1 MTDEQF
7 ARAVH
12 GSGLVTRDQLK
23 EYAGQRLA
31 GESLARTMLR
41 LGALPPGEIL
51 SFDPN
56 ALDAGTAPT
65 PTNGN
70 SNGANGGGANGNGG
84 NGVVP
89 TNGGGAAAGNYA
101 FAANNN
107 APVRGVAQP
116 LKGRKTLTAPAEI
129 PANVPLERPSEAP
142 AANEAAE
149 VGLGANKIEE
159 IKGEFTVEGGDADEN
174 DPALAPVV
182 RWANEMLKM
191 AISMGAS
198 DVHLEPNPDGLLPRY
213 RIDGALR
220 SGNTLPVEISLPLI
234 SRLKVLANIDI
245 TEQRLPQDG
254 RFRARYGPRTFDF
267 RVSTLPN
274 LHGEKIV
281 LRLLDHSSL
290 VTDLSKLGFSRGD
303 EKRFGSMLNRSHGM
317 ILVTGPT
324 GSGKTTTLYA
334 ALAASRDETKNVITV
349 EDPVEYELRGVT
361 QTSVHSEIGL
371 TFAAALRSILRQ
383 DPDTILVGEIRD
395 QETADVAVRAA
406 LTGHL
411 LLATLHTNSAVA
423 AITRLQ
429 DMGIPAYLIASALEG
444 VLAQRLAR
452 LSCRFC
458 REPIP
463 ESDPEL
469 EDWLNYFDIPP
480 GTQLMKGMGCD
491 HCGGTGT
498 KGRVAIVEM
507 LEIGPKLRR
516 AIMAQKD
523 TDELRRAARE
533 EGFTSLRDDA
543 RTKLLAGYLSPQE
556 AMKILVG
563 HED

>member
-1 MTDEQF
+1 MMTDEQF

-12 GSGLVTRDQLK
+12 GSGLVTREQLK
-23 EYAGQRLA
+23 EYAAQRIA

-51 SFDPN
+51 RFDPN
-56 ALDAGTAPT
+56 ALDEGTAP
-65 PTNGN
+65 N
-70 SNGANGGGANGNGG
+70 G

-89 TNGGGAAAGNYA
+89 TNGGGAAAGNFA
-101 FAANNN
+101 FAGQNNGGAHASGH
-107 APVRGVAQP
+107 APARGAAQP
-116 LKGRKTLTAPAEI
+116 LQARPPLAQTAAARAEI
-129 PANVPLERPSEAP
+129 PTNVALERPAAAP
-142 AANEAAE
+142 AQGEGTE
-149 VGLGANKIEE
+149 VGLGANNIEKIE
-159 IKGEFTVEGGDADEN
+159 GAFTVEGGDQQED
-174 DPALAPVV
+174 DPAMAPVV

-220 SGNTLPVEISLPLI
+220 SGNMLPVEISLPLI

-254 RFRARYGPRTFDF
+254 RFRAHYGKRTFDF

-290 VTDLSKLGFSRGD
+290 VTDLSKLGFSTGD
-303 EKRFGSMLNRSHGM
+303 EKRFGSMLTRSHGM

-458 REPIP
+458 RQPIP
-463 ESDPEL
+463 DSDPEL
-469 EDWLNYFDIPP
+469 EDWLHFFDIPP
-480 GTQLMKGMGCD
+480 GTPLMRGIGCE

-523 TDELRRAARE
+523 TDEMRRAARE

-543 RTKLLAGYLSPQE
+543 RTKLLAGYLSPTE
-556 AMKILVG
+556 AMKVLVG

>member
-1 MTDEQF
+1 MLNDEQF

-23 EYAGQRLA
+23 DFAAQRQA
-31 GESLARTMLR
+31 GESLAHAMLR

-51 SFDPN
+51 RFDPH
-56 ALDAGTAPT
+56 ALDAAPAANAANARAATAE
-65 PTNGN
+65 
-70 SNGANGGGANGNGG
+70 SAQNGG
-84 NGVVP
+84 NSFGFAG
-89 TNGGGAAAGNYA
+89 TAAGGGAAAA
-101 FAANNN
+101 TAANGNG
-107 APVRGVAQP
+107 ALRAQTQP
-116 LKGRKTLTAPAEI
+116 LKARPPVTAPLAA
-129 PANVPLERPSEAP
+129 PRVEAP
-142 AANEAAE
+142 AAVEAAVQAAVAATE
-149 VGLGANKIEE
+149 VGLGADRVAQME
-159 IKGEFTVEGGDADEN
+159 GEFIIEGSESNVG

-182 RWANEMLKM
+182 RFANEMLKM
-191 AISMGAS
+191 AIADGAS
-198 DVHLEPNPDGLLPRY
+198 DVHLEPRPDGLLPRY
-213 RIDGALR
+213 RIDGSLR
-220 SGNTLPVEISLPLI
+220 SQRVLPPELSLPLV
-234 SRLKVLANIDI
+234 SRFKVLAGIDI

-254 RFRARYGPRTFDF
+254 RFRAKYGQRTFDF

-274 LHGEKIV
+274 LHGEKVV

-290 VTDLSKLGFSRGD
+290 VTDLAKLGFSAGD
-303 EKRFGSMLNRSHGM
+303 QKRFYSMLTRSHGM

-349 EDPVEYELRGVT
+349 EDPVEYELLGVT
-361 QTSVHSEIGL
+361 QTSVHSDIGL

-429 DMGIPAYLIASALEG
+429 DMGIPPYLIASALEG

-463 ESDPEL
+463 DTEPEY
-469 EDWLNYFDIPP
+469 EEWMHFFDLPP
-480 GTQLMKGMGCD
+480 GTQLMRGAGCPQ
-491 HCGGTGT
+491 CGGTGT

-543 RTKLLAGYLSPQE
+543 RTKLLAGYLSPVE
-556 AMKILVG
+556 AMKVLVG

>member
-1 MTDEQF
+1 MMTDEQF

-23 EYAGQRLA
+23 DYATKRIA
-31 GESLARTMLR
+31 GESLARAMLR
-41 LGALPPGEIL
+41 MGALPPGEIL
-51 SFDPN
+51 RFDPQ
-56 ALDAGTAPT
+56 ALDNGAP
-65 PTNGN
+65 NGG
-70 SNGANGGGANGNGG
+70 SNGTNAGL
-84 NGVVP
+84 VP
-89 TNGGGAAAGNYA
+89 TNGGGAAAGN
-101 FAANNN
+101 FALAGPSNGNGHN
-107 APVRGVAQP
+107 GSHAVRSVGAQAGAQP
-116 LKGRKTLTAPAEI
+116 LRARAQLETPAAI
-129 PANVPLERPSEAP
+129 PANVPLEMPAEAAP
-142 AANEAAE
+142 LGEGAE
-149 VGLGANKIEE
+149 VGLGANNVEQIE
-159 IKGEFTVEGGDADEN
+159 GVFRVEGGDDDGD

-220 SGNTLPVEISLPLI
+220 SGNMLPVEISLPLI

-254 RFRARYGPRTFDF
+254 RFRAHYGKRTFDF

-290 VTDLSKLGFSRGD
+290 VTDLSKLGFSKSD
-303 EKRFGSMLNRSHGM
+303 EKRFGQMLNRSHGM

-361 QTSVHSEIGL
+361 QTSVHSDIGL

-458 REPIP
+458 RQPVP
-463 ESDPEL
+463 ADDPEL
-469 EDWLNYFDIPP
+469 EDWLHFFDIPP
-480 GTQLMKGMGCD
+480 GTQLMRGVGCD

-523 TDELRRAARE
+523 TDEMRRAARE

-543 RTKLLAGYLSPQE
+543 RTKLLAGYLSPTE
-556 AMKILVG
+556 AMKVLVG

>member
-23 EYAGQRLA
+23 EYASQRHA

-51 SFDPN
+51 RFDPN
-56 ALDAGTAPT
+56 ALDE
-65 PTNGN
+65 N
-70 SNGANGGGANGNGG
+70 

-89 TNGGGAAAGNYA
+89 TNGGGAAAGNFA
-101 FAANNN
+101 FAGQNGGNGNGSSHA
-107 APVRGVAQP
+107 ARPPVAQSGAQP
-116 LKGRKTLTAPAEI
+116 LKARARVEAPAAI
-129 PANVPLERPSEAP
+129 PANVPLERPAQAAP
-142 AANEAAE
+142 VGESAE
-149 VGLGANKIEE
+149 VGLGANNVEQIE
-159 IKGEFTVEGGDADEN
+159 GNFYVEGGDDSGPD
-174 DPALAPVV
+174 DPAMAPVV

-220 SGNTLPVEISLPLI
+220 SGNMLPIEISLPLI

-254 RFRARYGPRTFDF
+254 RFRAHYGPRTFDF

-290 VTDLSKLGFSRGD
+290 VTDLSKLGFSKGD

-458 REPIP
+458 RQPIAADEP
-463 ESDPEL
+463 EM
-469 EDWLNYFDIPP
+469 EDWLHFFDIPP
-480 GTQLMKGMGCD
+480 GTQLMRGVGCE

-543 RTKLLAGYLSPQE
+543 RTKLLAGYLSPTE
-556 AMKILVG
+556 AMKVLVG

>member
-1 MTDEQF
+1 MMTDEQF

-12 GSGLVTRDQLK
+12 GSGLATRDQLK
-23 EYAGQRLA
+23 EYASQRHA
-31 GESLARTMLR
+31 GESLAHAMLR

-51 SFDPN
+51 SFDPH
-56 ALDAGTAPT
+56 ALDGGAPT
-65 PTNGN
+65 
-70 SNGANGGGANGNGG
+70 ANGNGAT
-84 NGVVP
+84 VP
-89 TNGGGAAAGNYA
+89 TNGGAASGSFAFAGNGNGNGNGA
-101 FAANNN
+101 GGNGKARAAS
-107 APVRGVAQP
+107 PP
-116 LKGRKTLTAPAEI
+116 LQARVPAPAL
-129 PANVPLERPSEAP
+129 PAEVPLEKP
-142 AANEAAE
+142 AAAPMPNEAAE

-159 IKGEFTVEGGDADEN
+159 IKGNFVVEGADAEED

-198 DVHLEPNPDGLLPRY
+198 DVHLEPRPDGLLPRY

-220 SGNTLPVEISLPLI
+220 SGNMLPVEISLPLV

-274 LHGEKIV
+274 LHGEKVV

-303 EKRFGSMLNRSHGM
+303 QKRFNSMLTRSHGM

-361 QTSVHSEIGL
+361 QTSVHSDIGL

-452 LSCRFC
+452 LTCRFC
-458 REPIP
+458 RQPIP
-463 ESDPEL
+463 ADHPEL
-469 EDWLNYFDIPP
+469 EDWLHFFDIPP
-480 GTQLMKGMGCD
+480 GTQLMEGTGCE

-543 RTKLLAGYLSPQE
+543 RGKLLAGYLSPQE

>member
-1 MTDEQF
+1 MMTDEQF

-23 EYAGQRLA
+23 DYAAQRIA

-51 SFDPN
+51 RFDPN
-56 ALDAGTAPT
+56 ALD
-65 PTNGN
+65 
-70 SNGANGGGANGNGG
+70 NGAPNGNGG
-84 NGVVP
+84 GVVP
-89 TNGGGAAAGNYA
+89 TNGGGAAAGNFA
-101 FAANNN
+101 FAGPGNGGNGQA
-107 APVRGVAQP
+107 AQPMARQPAQP
-116 LKGRKTLTAPAEI
+116 LKARARLEATAAI
-129 PANVPLERPSEAP
+129 PANVPLEMPAEAAP
-142 AANEAAE
+142 IGESAE
-149 VGLGANKIEE
+149 VGLGANNVEKIEGRF
-159 IKGEFTVEGGDADEN
+159 IVEGGDDN
-174 DPALAPVV
+174 DDDPTLAPVV
-182 RWANEMLKM
+182 QWANEMLKM

-220 SGNTLPVEISLPLI
+220 SGNMLPVEISLPLI

-254 RFRARYGPRTFDF
+254 RFRAHYGKRTFDF

-290 VTDLSKLGFSRGD
+290 VTDLSKLGFSKGD

-361 QTSVHSEIGL
+361 QTSVHAEIGL

-458 REPIP
+458 RQPISAD
-463 ESDPEL
+463 EPEL
-469 EDWLNYFDIPP
+469 EDWLHYFDIPP
-480 GTQLMKGMGCD
+480 GTQLMRGVGCE

-543 RTKLLAGYLSPQE
+543 RTKLLAGYLSPTE
-556 AMKILVG
+556 AMKVLVG

>member
-1 MTDEQF
+1 MNDEQF

-23 EYAGQRLA
+23 DYAAQRIA

-51 SFDPN
+51 RFDPN
-56 ALDAGTAPT
+56 ALDENKT
-65 PTNGN
+65 
-70 SNGANGGGANGNGG
+70 ANGNGAANG

-89 TNGGGAAAGNYA
+89 TNGGGAMAGNFA
-101 FAANNN
+101 FAGKTNGNGSSHGAR
-107 APVRGVAQP
+107 PMAQP
-116 LKGRKTLTAPAEI
+116 LKARAQIEAPI
-129 PANVPLERPSEAP
+129 PANVPLEMPAEAAP
-142 AANEAAE
+142 VGESAE
-149 VGLGANKIEE
+149 VGLGANNVEKIE
-159 IKGEFTVEGGDADEN
+159 GNFYVVGGDEMDN
-174 DPALAPVV
+174 DDPAMAPVV

-220 SGNTLPVEISLPLI
+220 SGNVLPVEISLPLI

-254 RFRARYGPRTFDF
+254 RFRAHYGKRTFDF

-274 LHGEKIV
+274 LHGEKVV

-290 VTDLSKLGFSRGD
+290 VTDLSKLGFSKSD
-303 EKRFGSMLNRSHGM
+303 EKRFGSMLTRSHGM

-361 QTSVHSEIGL
+361 QTSVHSDIGL

-458 REPIP
+458 RQPIP
-463 ESDPEL
+463 ADHPEL
-469 EDWLNYFDIPP
+469 EDWLHFFDLPP
-480 GTQLMKGMGCD
+480 GTQLLRGTGCD

-543 RTKLLAGYLSPQE
+543 RTKLLAGYLSPTE

>member
-1 MTDEQF
+1 MMTDEQF

-12 GSGLVTRDQLK
+12 GSGLVTREQLK
-23 EYAGQRLA
+23 EYAAQRIA

-51 SFDPN
+51 RFDPN
-56 ALDAGTAPT
+56 ALDEGTAP
-65 PTNGN
+65 N
-70 SNGANGGGANGNGG
+70 G

-89 TNGGGAAAGNYA
+89 TNGGGAAAGNFA
-101 FAANNN
+101 FAGQNDGGQTPA
-107 APVRGVAQP
+107 RGAAQP
-116 LKGRKTLTAPAEI
+116 LRARPPLAQAATDQAVPTAASPAPAPREQ
-129 PANVPLERPSEAP
+129 PAQS
-142 AANEAAE
+142 AE
-149 VGLGANKIEE
+149 VGLGANEREQIEGNFFVE
-159 IKGEFTVEGGDADEN
+159 SSGEQGEN
-174 DPALAPVV
+174 DPTLAPVV
-182 RWANEMLKM
+182 QFANMMLKH
-191 AISMGAS
+191 AITIGAS

-220 SGNTLPVEISLPLI
+220 SERMLSVDLSLPLI

-254 RFRARYGPRTFDF
+254 RFRAHYGDRTFDF

-290 VTDLSKLGFSRGD
+290 VTDLSKLGFSKSD
-303 EKRFGSMLNRSHGM
+303 EKRFGSMLTRSHGM

-458 REPIP
+458 RQPIP
-463 ESDPEL
+463 DSDPEL
-469 EDWLNYFDIPP
+469 EDWLHFFDIPP
-480 GTQLMKGMGCD
+480 GTPLMRGIGCE

-523 TDELRRAARE
+523 TDEMRRAARE

-543 RTKLLAGYLSPQE
+543 RTKLLAGYLSPTE
-556 AMKILVG
+556 AMKVLVG

>member
-1 MTDEQF
+1 MITDEQF

-12 GSGLVTRDQLK
+12 GAGLVTRDQIK
-23 EYAGQRLA
+23 DYAAQRA
-31 GESLARTMLR
+31 PGEPLSRAMLR
-41 LGALPPGEIL
+41 LGALAPSEIL
-51 SFDPN
+51 RFDPA
-56 ALDAGTAPT
+56 ALDEISAPA
-65 PTNGN
+65 
-70 SNGANGGGANGNGG
+70 NGANAAADGTV
-84 NGVVP
+84 GVVP
-89 TNGGGAAAGNYA
+89 TNGGGAAGNFVAGHNQGNPQPLKA
-101 FAANNN
+101 RVRAEAPLQN
-107 APVRGVAQP
+107 APVAPHETPAPHESPVAPHESPVAQ
-116 LKGRKTLTAPAEI
+116 
-129 PANVPLERPSEAP
+129 
-142 AANEAAE
+142 
-149 VGLGANKIEE
+149 VGLGADKVAPIEGDFVIE
-159 IKGEFTVEGGDADEN
+159 GANVEQD

-182 RWANEMLKM
+182 RFANEMLKA
-191 AISMGAS
+191 AIADGAS
-198 DVHLEPNPDGLLPRY
+198 DLHLEPTPEGLLPRY
-213 RIDGALR
+213 RIDGLLQSR
-220 SGNTLPVEISLPLI
+220 RVLPLDLSLPLI
-234 SRLKVLANIDI
+234 SRFKVLANIDI

-254 RFRARYGPRTFDF
+254 RFRARYGARTFDF

-274 LHGEKIV
+274 LHGEKV
-281 LRLLDHSSL
+281 VMRLLDHSSL
-290 VTDLSKLGFSRGD
+290 VTDLSQLGFSRGD
-303 EKRFGSMLNRSHGM
+303 EQRFGALLNRSHGM

-361 QTSVHSEIGL
+361 QTSVHPEIGL

-458 REPIP
+458 RQPIGAD
-463 ESDPEL
+463 EPEL
-469 EDWLNYFDIPP
+469 EDWLHFFDLPA
-480 GTQLMKGMGCD
+480 GTPLMRGAGCQ

-543 RTKLLAGYLSPQE
+543 RTKLLAGYLSPTE

>member
-1 MTDEQF
+1 MMTDEQF

-23 EYAGQRLA
+23 DYAAQRLQ
-31 GESLARTMLR
+31 GESLARAMLR

-51 SFDPN
+51 SFDPH
-56 ALDAGTAPT
+56 ALDDGRAPT
-65 PTNGN
+65 G
-70 SNGANGGGANGNGG
+70 NGAA
-84 NGVVP
+84 VVP
-89 TNGGGAAAGNYA
+89 TNGGGAAAGNFA
-101 FAANNN
+101 FSGQGNGGQGNGARQPAR
-107 APVRGVAQP
+107 VGAQP
-116 LKGRKTLTAPAEI
+116 LQARARVEAPAPAPAEM
-129 PANVPLERPSEAP
+129 PVEEAIAQAP
-142 AANEAAE
+142 TDSE
-149 VGLGANKIEE
+149 VGLGAETREQIE
-159 IKGEFTVEGGDADEN
+159 GTFFVESNGDAGDD
-174 DPALAPVV
+174 DPAMAPVV
-182 RWANEMLKM
+182 RYANEMLKH
-191 AISMGAS
+191 AIGIGAS

-213 RIDGALR
+213 RIDGSLR
-220 SGNTLPVEISLPLI
+220 SERMLPPDLSLPLI

-254 RFRARYGPRTFDF
+254 RFRARYGPKTFDF

-281 LRLLDHSSL
+281 MRLLDHSSL
-290 VTDLSKLGFSRGD
+290 VTDLSKLGFSKSD
-303 EKRFGSMLNRSHGM
+303 EQRFGSMLTRSHGM

-458 REPIP
+458 RQPIP
-463 ESDPEL
+463 DTEA
-469 EDWLNYFDIPP
+469 
-480 GTQLMKGMGCD
+480 GT
-491 HCGGTGT
+491 
-498 KGRVAIVEM
+498 
-507 LEIGPKLRR
+507 RR
-516 AIMAQKD
+516 
-523 TDELRRAARE
+523 LAALFRHSARHA
-533 EGFTSLRDDA
+533 FDA
-543 RTKLLAGYLSPQE
+543 RCRLRAVRRNRHQRPRRHRRDARNRPEVAPRHHGAKRYRRTAPRRPRRRFYFPARRRPHQVIGRLSLADRSDESSGWPRGLRGKAE
-556 AMKILVG
+556 G
-563 HED
+563 